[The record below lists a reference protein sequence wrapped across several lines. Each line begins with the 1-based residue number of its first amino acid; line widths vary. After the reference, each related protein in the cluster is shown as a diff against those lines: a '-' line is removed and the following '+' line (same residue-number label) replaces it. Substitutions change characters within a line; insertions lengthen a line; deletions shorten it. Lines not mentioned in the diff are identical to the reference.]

1 MWLKARAVEIFNEP
15 GCAKNRAKSEKVRK
29 QGCSKQVSPG
39 AAAGGCAFD
48 GARIALQPIVD
59 VAHLVHGPIACEG
72 NSWDNRHA
80 ASSGPTLYRTAFTT
94 DINELDVI
102 YGGERRLF
110 RSLREIIEKYDPP
123 AVFVYQTCVTA
134 LIGDDIDAVCKHA
147 SETFGKAIIPVNA
160 PGFAGS
166 KNFGNK
172 LGGEAILDYVIG
184 TREPAYKTPF
194 DINLIG
200 EYNLSGELWQ
210 IKPLFEALGIRIL
223 SCISG
228 DARYSEIASAHRA
241 KVNMVVCSKS
251 MINVATKMQQRYGIP
266 YFEGSF
272 YGIGD
277 MSDALRGAARLLVQQ
292 GAPDELVV
300 RTEHLVKAEEARAWA
315 RIAPYRTRLDGKRVL
330 LITGGVK
337 SWSVLAALQE
347 TGLEI
352 VGTSVKK
359 STDGDKERI
368 KEIMGDDTR
377 MVDNLT
383 AREMYNML
391 RDAKADIMLSGG
403 RSQFV
408 ALKARMPWLDVN
420 QERCHAYAGYEG
432 IVELVHEIDRAI
444 HNPVWQQVRIPA
456 PWDDEG
462 EAPLERIIQFS
473 GRIKRTPPREDG
485 QDCER
490 RLRAGASA

>member
-1 MWLKARAVEIFNEP
+1 MWLKANGVEIFNEP
-15 GCAKNRAKSEKVRK
+15 GCGKNRAKSEKERK
-29 QGCSKQVSPG
+29 QGCSKQASPG

-48 GARIALQPIVD
+48 GARIALQPVVD

-80 ASSGPTLYRTAFTT
+80 ATSGPTLYRTAFTT

-102 YGGERRLF
+102 YGGEGRLF
-110 RSLREIIEKYDPP
+110 RSLREILSKYDPP

-147 SETFGKAIIPVNA
+147 SEKFGKPIIPVNS

-172 LGGEAILDYVIG
+172 LAGEAILDYVIG
-184 TREPAYKTPF
+184 TREPAYTTSF
-194 DINLIG
+194 DINIIG

-210 IKPLFEALGIRIL
+210 IKPLFDALGIRIVC
-223 SCISG
+223 CISG
-228 DARYSEIASAHRA
+228 DGRYKEIASAHRA
-241 KVNMVVCSKS
+241 KINMVVCSKS

-277 MSDALRGAARLLVQQ
+277 MSNTLRRTARMLAQQ
-292 GAPDELVV
+292 GAPDDLLV
-300 RTEHLVKAEEARAWA
+300 RTERLVNAEEARAWA
-315 RIAPYRTRLDGKRVL
+315 RIAPYRKRLQGRRVL

-337 SWSVLAALQE
+337 SWSVVAALQE
-347 TGLEI
+347 AGLEI

-368 KEIMGDDTR
+368 KEILGDDTR

-383 AREMYNML
+383 AREIYHLL

-420 QERCHAYAGYEG
+420 QERHHPYAGYEG
-432 IVELVHEIDRAI
+432 MVELVHEIDRSI

-462 EAPLERIIQFS
+462 GGSHERIVSLS
-473 GRIKRTPPREDG
+473 GHAKRVLPGEDV
-485 QDCER
+485 QDNQVHVH
-490 RLRAGASA
+490 AGVSA